1 LCLEILRMASRKN
14 YTVLIPFPKG
24 GGHWAAVGE
33 KLDLLGV
40 EAGALVTAGRIEL
53 TQETKAKAT
62 KSEAK

>member
-1 LCLEILRMASRKN
+1 MSLRKN

-40 EAGALVTAGRIEL
+40 EASALLTAGRIEL
-53 TQETKAKAT
+53 TQQTKAKAT
-62 KSEAK
+62 KTEAN